1 MTAKPTTSEI
11 LKSTVEVMAK
21 YGWAPVREDEC
32 VLVREMAAELIGPDV
47 ASAET
52 LLAVRRLQAAS
63 CLGFHENGRIT
74 GVLGYLFLGRSA
86 LDDMMAG
93 RFDAL
98 KLDVGRLSAADEPP
112 ALGYTWGIAA
122 VSKNASAA
130 AYAAAAELRADLW
143 RDLPFVTR
151 AVTPVGRHIAIT
163 RGQYTPLRFPDDEFM
178 IRRPAAVQE
187 IAA

>member
-1 MTAKPTTSEI
+1 MKSNPTTAEI
-11 LKSTVEVMAK
+11 LQTTVEVMAVH
-21 YGWAPVREDEC
+21 GFAPVREDEC
-32 VLVREMAAELIGPDV
+32 AQVHDMAAELIGPDV

-63 CLGFHENGRIT
+63 CLGFREDGRIT

-98 KLDVGRLSAADEPP
+98 KLDIGRLSPPDQPP

-122 VSKNASAA
+122 TSRNASAA
-130 AYAAAAELRADLW
+130 AYAASGELREGAWSALT
-143 RDLPFVTR
+143 FVTR

-163 RGQYTPLRFPDDEFM
+163 RGRYTPLRFADDEFM
-178 IRRPAAVQE
+178 IRRPALDV
-187 IAA
+187 AA